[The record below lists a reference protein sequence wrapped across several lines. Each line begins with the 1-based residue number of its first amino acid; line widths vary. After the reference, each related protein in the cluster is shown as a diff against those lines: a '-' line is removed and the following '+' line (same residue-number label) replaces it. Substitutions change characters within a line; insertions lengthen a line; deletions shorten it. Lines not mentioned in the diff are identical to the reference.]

1 MRLSDEF
8 LDRLRAANRIE
19 NVMSSYVTL
28 KRNGRRYTCLCP
40 FHSEK
45 TPSCVVYTDTES
57 FYCFGCHVGGD
68 VISFVQRIENL
79 SYIEAV
85 RFLADKSGIQ
95 MPEDVKMGDDYTRK
109 KQRMLEMNRKA
120 ARFFFDNLRGEKG
133 LQARA
138 YLKKRGLEIK
148 TITKY
153 GLGYACATWTTLR
166 DYMLGEGYTE
176 QELIDASLIAR
187 GKSGRTYDFF
197 VNRVMFPFFNLQG
210 KVIGFGG
217 RTLDPEDKRKYL
229 NTKETIC
236 YNKSKYLFSLNFAKE
251 QATKTKRL
259 LLCEGNMD
267 VVSLN
272 QAGFENSVAT
282 CGTAITDEQ
291 ARIMS
296 QYCDEVIICY
306 DADTA
311 GIKAS
316 EKAMRLFDEAGV
328 TVKVLK
334 IEGAKDP
341 DEFIQKYGKERFSY
355 LLNNSGGAVAFSL
368 SRCESGL
375 DMDSEIG
382 KVEYLKRACDVLAG
396 IPTEVERGFYISEL
410 AQKYGVPRNA
420 VEQTVKSIME
430 KRGRSEKKKAWQTTV
445 NSVSSSVDIKD
456 GAMSASGKVTKAEE
470 GIIAFLFANPDAV
483 KYISPPAESFQ
494 TELLKRVYTS
504 LCGKIERGESLSVSA
519 FGGEF
524 DPDEMSEI
532 TKVINMTKL
541 IEINRETALD
551 YVKVLKENAPAD
563 NAGAETIDLA
573 EIARRKRSKVK

>member
-138 YLKKRGLEIK
+138 YLKKRGLGIK

-236 YNKSKYLFSLNFAKE
+236 YNKSKFLFSLNFAKE
-251 QATKTKRL
+251 QAAKTKRL

-341 DEFIQKYGKERFSY
+341 DEFILKYGKERFSY

-430 KRGRSEKKKAWQTTV
+430 KRGRTEKKKSWQTTV
-445 NSVSSSVDIKD
+445 NSVSSSADIK
-456 GAMSASGKVTKAEE
+456 GGVPSASGKVTKAEE

-504 LCGKIERGESLSVSA
+504 LCGKIERGENLSVSA

-524 DPDEMSEI
+524 EPDEMSEI
-532 TKVINMTKL
+532 TKVINMTKI

-551 YVKVLKENAPAD
+551 YVKVLEESVPEKNAD
-563 NAGAETIDLA
+563 AETMDLA
-573 EIARRKRSKVK
+573 EIARLKRRKVK